1 MLSANHTQY
10 WETVKECLEQLHAF
24 SPRNAAISIQ
34 EYLVFVI
41 SQNIENAIYH
51 DEPYEVSC
59 DIAGVEGKY
68 KEHWGKYLK
77 IRAEY
82 FSSPDNVISMAAK
95 SVTSSRKI
103 PDSKNLAGRPR
114 RSLDLEQLQ
123 AARTEGRKVAR
134 KAGGQK
140 AAAKGRAPKKP
151 VSKPEVSKKTLAK
164 KVAPRKPTTGKAA
177 SKKSA
182 TGKVAPEK
190 PASKSKGRR
199 VVK

>member
-123 AARTEGRKVAR
+123 AA
-134 KAGGQK
+134 
-140 AAAKGRAPKKP
+140 
-151 VSKPEVSKKTLAK
+151 
-164 KVAPRKPTTGKAA
+164 TTGKAA